1 MSRLVRK
8 DKPAVA
14 IVGTLERVLGT
25 CGLEGATRNAAG
37 KLQLEYDGNGTR
49 IDWDSAETVVREGR
63 MVFIDEHG
71 EEVTEDNVT
80 IEEGDAS

>member
-8 DKPAVA
+8 DNPKVG
-14 IVGTLERVLGT
+14 IVSTLERVLGT
-25 CGLEGATRNAAG
+25 CGLEGATRNPDG
-37 KLQLEYDGNGTR
+37 SLQLQYGFGGTELN
-49 IDWDSAETVVREGR
+49 WDSAETVVREGR